1 MARTIETESF
11 YTVDN
16 YDSSVID
23 LIVTVDSS
31 VFVEIAR
38 KVKNKTTA
46 VLNGEMRSVGLG
58 VTSAVALKRIM
69 DLFDD
74 SDAVFTPPL

>member
-1 MARTIETESF
+1 MDT
-11 YTVDN
+11 
-16 YDSSVID
+16 YDSTAID

-38 KVKNKTTA
+38 KVKNKTSA
-46 VLNGEMRSVGLG
+46 VLNGEMKSVGRG
-58 VTSAVALKRIM
+58 VTSAVALKKFM

-74 SDAVFTPPL
+74 SDSVFIPPH